1 MTLGHPKSAIAGIGF
16 DATCSLVAID
26 VDDRPVSL
34 SSHGSDEQNIIL
46 WMDHRAAEE
55 AVAINATGHPL
66 LKYVGGQ
73 VSLEMQCPK
82 LLWCKKH
89 LTSSWQRT
97 ARFFDL
103 PDYLTYRS
111 TGNDSR

>member
-1 MTLGHPKSAIAGIGF
+1 MILGHPIASIAGIGF

-26 VDDRPVSL
+26 DDDRPVSL
-34 SSHGSDEQNIIL
+34 SQNGSDEQNIIL
-46 WMDHRAAEE
+46 WMDHRAVEE
-55 AVAINATGHPL
+55 AAVINATGHPL

-89 LTSSWQRT
+89 LTSSWQRA

-111 TGNDSR
+111 TGTDSR